1 MMTMMTKRVPEL
13 VPLTQKPAKLV
24 LPKRKM
30 QKTKKVAK
38 QVLPTQKQRKVA
50 KLVLPK
56 RKMQKTKKV
65 AKQVLPTQK
74 PKKVAKLVPLKRK
87 MQKTKKVA
95 KQVLLPPTQKPK
107 KAAKKMLQNLKTT
120 SQSPKKSHLKKQT
133 LAKKS
138 QPAKRQQLVP
148 LRVPPLAH
156 LAQALRHCVGISRI
170 VKHLSKMTTKFVDY
184 LALLWPI
191 LWGSLHDLKTY
202 RKLNICVY

>member
-1 MMTMMTKRVPEL
+1 MGKKVAKQVPKQ
-13 VPLTQKPAKLV
+13 TQKPKKVAKQVPL
-24 LPKRKM
+24 KQM

-38 QVLPTQKQRKVA
+38 QV
-50 KLVLPK
+50 
-56 RKMQKTKKV
+56 
-65 AKQVLPTQK
+65 
-74 PKKVAKLVPLKRK
+74 
-87 MQKTKKVA
+87 
-95 KQVLLPPTQKPK
+95 PPTQKPK

-120 SQSPKKSHLKKQT
+120 SQSPKKSQLKKQT

-138 QPAKRQQLVP
+138 QLKKMLIVKKLKMQTLAKRQQPAKRQQLLP

-202 RKLNICVY
+202 RKLN

>member
-1 MMTMMTKRVPEL
+1 
-13 VPLTQKPAKLV
+13 
-24 LPKRKM
+24 M

-38 QVLPTQKQRKVA
+38 QV
-50 KLVLPK
+50 
-56 RKMQKTKKV
+56 
-65 AKQVLPTQK
+65 
-74 PKKVAKLVPLKRK
+74 
-87 MQKTKKVA
+87 
-95 KQVLLPPTQKPK
+95 PPTQKPK

-120 SQSPKKSHLKKQT
+120 SQSPKKSQLKKQT

-138 QPAKRQQLVP
+138 QLKKMLIVKKLKMQTLAKRQQLVP

-202 RKLNICVY
+202 RK

>member
-1 MMTMMTKRVPEL
+1 M
-13 VPLTQKPAKLV
+13 
-24 LPKRKM
+24 
-30 QKTKKVAK
+30 
-38 QVLPTQKQRKVA
+38 
-50 KLVLPK
+50 
-56 RKMQKTKKV
+56 
-65 AKQVLPTQK
+65 QK

-95 KQVLLPPTQKPK
+95 KQVLLKQTQKLKKVAKQVPLKQMQKTKKVAKQVPPTQKPK

-120 SQSPKKSHLKKQT
+120 SQSPKKSQLKKQT

-138 QPAKRQQLVP
+138 QLKKMLIVKKLKMQTLAKRQQPAKRQQLVP

-202 RKLNICVY
+202 RKLNICVYFIFF